1 MASARSNGGFG
12 SAARASG
19 AARRLRDA
27 VPGAGTGRR
36 YRPLVPV
43 ALALVAGILAA
54 EYLGGGVLFWSA
66 GAGLAGLCWAILY
79 AAGARDKRLV
89 APLLVFLAAA
99 GAARYRV
106 AVDPP
111 ADDVARLV
119 AGDRRIVTLEGVV
132 TAPAREHR
140 PPTDVFLPSVP
151 YYIRTVL
158 EVECRKAEVDGRE
171 VPARGQVGLV
181 VREALP
187 AGERGVPVPGD
198 RIRVV
203 GVLAPPLPPMNPG
216 SFDMARYQRRQGI
229 RASIRTDHW
238 EAVRAIE
245 PAADRIRWTAGAIAR
260 AARGCLDRVPTER
273 GRAVLA
279 AVMFGRKDLLRQ
291 EVDAASGVDIEQNFI
306 LSGTADLLAVSG
318 LNVGIMAALILL
330 PLRLA
335 GLGPRWTAA
344 LVAVVVLV
352 YALVT
357 EMTPS
362 VLRASVLIW
371 TLCLG
376 WMLGRRP
383 LILNSLGAALVVIL
397 LARPGDLFTLSLQLS
412 FGGVLG
418 LVVLTNKVQAILR
431 GGDPGLVIWRP
442 RWRWAASLRDWARE
456 VVCVSIA
463 AALATMPLIAHSFN
477 LVAWLSPVGHLLLF
491 PLVFALLASGA
502 VLAVVGLAVP
512 AAAPLVAM
520 VPDAIAR
527 ATAQVAAWVAA
538 VPGGHFYTPGFSP
551 AWLLVIYGL
560 LAAWAWRERL
570 GVTRRHLRI
579 AALAAAAVFL
589 WTTGRSPPEAVRVT
603 FLAVGNG
610 NANLLELPNGR
621 VLLYDAGSS
630 LSYASAGH
638 VMIAPALW
646 SRGIDRVD
654 AVFLTHAH
662 FDHFKDILPLV
673 DRFGIRRVYVPP
685 TFLRGRLSVDN
696 AVVEA
701 LFDRGVEVAYFAP
714 GDRLSGTGEVAVR
727 ALWPRG
733 PASQT
738 QKINDGSLAIRVEH
752 RGRSLLLTGDMEDA
766 SLDVLRAAEPDLRA
780 DVLLWPH
787 HGGSADAVGR
797 MAAAVGARVVVVSAG
812 RSYPP
817 RPPPAWVA
825 EQGTA
830 LYRTGEHGA
839 VTVDLLPGG
848 PRAAAFCETEA
859 SRPYDQDEP
868 DGSDAD
874 HEVVGVNDLVVGPL
888 AEHLGELAGLEALDL
903 PDVVGGVVGQSLGDL
918 AAARCHD
925 EHDVAAVE
933 LALDVRDARGEEALA
948 GEDGLGRPFVDEDLA
963 ARPPRQAD
971 PPLPGA

>member
-119 AGDRRIVTLEGVV
+119 VGDRRIVTLEGVV

-158 EVECRKAEVDGRE
+158 EVECQKAEVDGRE

-229 RASIRTDHW
+229 RASIQTDHW
-238 EAVRAIE
+238 EAVQAIE
-245 PAADRIRWTAGAIAR
+245 PAADRVRWVVGAIAR
-260 AARGCLDRVPTER
+260 KARGCLARIPTEQ
-273 GRAVLA
+273 GRAVLS
-279 AVMFGRKDLLRQ
+279 AVMFGRRDLLRQ
-291 EVDAASGVDIEQNFI
+291 GTDFDGGGDVERHFI
-306 LSGTADLLAVSG
+306 LSGTAHFLAVSG
-318 LNVGIMAALILL
+318 LHVGIIAALVFL
-330 PLRLA
+330 PVRFA

-344 LVAVVVLV
+344 LVAGVVLV

-362 VLRASVLIW
+362 VLRASILIW
-371 TLCLG
+371 ILCLG
-376 WMLGRRP
+376 GMLGRRP
-383 LILNSLGAALVVIL
+383 PILNSLGAALGVIL

-431 GGDPGLVIWRP
+431 GGDRGLVIQEP
-442 RWRWAASLRDWARE
+442 RWRWAAFLRDWARE
-456 VVCVSIA
+456 TVCVCIA
-463 AALATMPLIAHSFN
+463 AALVTMPLIAYHFH
-477 LVAWLSPVGHLLLF
+477 LVAWIAPVGNLVLF
-491 PLVFALLASGA
+491 PLIFVLLASGA
-502 VLAVVGLAVP
+502 VLAVVALALP
-512 AAAPLVAM
+512 AAAPLVAL
-520 VPDAIAR
+520 VPDALAR

-538 VPGGHFYTPGFSP
+538 VPGGHFYTSGFSP

-579 AALAAAAVFL
+579 AALASAAVFL
-589 WTTGRSPPEAVRVT
+589 WTTGRSPPEAVRAT

-610 NANLLELPNGR
+610 NADLLELPNGR

-630 LSYASAGH
+630 LSYASAGEKT
-638 VMIAPALW
+638 IAPVLW

-673 DRFGIRRVYVPP
+673 DRFGIRQVYVPP
-685 TFLRGRLSVDN
+685 TFMRGRLSVDN

-714 GDRLSGTGEVAVR
+714 GDRFAGAGDVAVR
-727 ALWPRG
+727 AVWPRG

-738 QKINDGSLAIRVEH
+738 RKINDGSLVVHIEH
-752 RGRSLLLTGDMEDA
+752 RGRSLLLTGDIEDT
-766 SLDVLRAAEPDLRA
+766 SLDALRSAEPDLRA
-780 DVLLWPH
+780 DALLWPH

-797 MAAAVGARVVVVSAG
+797 LARTVGARIVVVSAG

-825 EQGTA
+825 AQGTA

-868 DGSDAD
+868 DGSDPD
-874 HEVVGVNDLVVGPL
+874 HEVVGVNDLVVRSL
-888 AEHLGELAGLEALDL
+888 AEHLDELAGLEAFDL
-903 PDVVGGVVGQSLGDL
+903 ADVGGGVVGQSLGDL
-918 AAARCHD
+918 AAARRHD
-925 EHDVAAVE
+925 EHGVAVLE
-933 LALDVRDARGEEALA
+933 PALDVRDARGEEALA
-948 GEDGLGRPFVDEDLA
+948 GEDGLGRPLVDEDLA